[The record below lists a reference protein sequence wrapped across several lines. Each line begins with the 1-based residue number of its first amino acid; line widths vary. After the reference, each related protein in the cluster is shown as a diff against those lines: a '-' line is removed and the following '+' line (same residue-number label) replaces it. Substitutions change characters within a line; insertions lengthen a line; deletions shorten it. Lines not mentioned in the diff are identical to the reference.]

1 MTHTRGPFHTTEA
14 GMTLTEVL
22 VAVFIVALAAGMVTM
37 TLRPRA
43 DPLVEAATRLEQDVS
58 AALNL
63 ALVTGIPQG
72 LMVTDNGY
80 QRVSWTNRTWVP
92 APRGTVSFS
101 RDVAFDARRT
111 SSLISPDKDTPQP
124 DIVLDTTGTAQS
136 EPLKLVRGRE
146 AIELNI
152 APNGDVTWE
161 APDA

>member
-1 MTHTRGPFHTTEA
+1 MTHTRGLSHTTDA

-22 VAVFIVALAAGMVTM
+22 VAVFIMALAAGMVTM

-43 DPLVEAATRLEQDVS
+43 DPLVEAASRLEQDVG
-58 AALNL
+58 AALDL

-80 QRVSWTNRTWVP
+80 QRVSWTNRNWVS
-92 APRGTVSFS
+92 APGGAVSFS
-101 RDVAFDARRT
+101 RNVAFDARRKL
-111 SSLISPDKDTPQP
+111 SLISPDTDVPQP
-124 DIVLDTTGTAQS
+124 DIVLDTTGTVQS

-146 AIELNI
+146 TIDLDI

>member
-1 MTHTRGPFHTTEA
+1 MTHTSDPFHTTEA

-22 VAVFIVALAAGMVTM
+22 VAVFIMALAAGMVTM

-80 QRVSWTNRTWVP
+80 QRVRWTNKTWSA
-92 APRGTVSFS
+92 APGGAVSFG
-101 RDVAFDARRT
+101 RNVGFDARLT
-111 SSLISPDKDTPQP
+111 SSFISSDTDAPQP
-124 DIVLDTTGTAQS
+124 DVILDSTGTAQS

-152 APNGDVTWE
+152 APNGEVKWE